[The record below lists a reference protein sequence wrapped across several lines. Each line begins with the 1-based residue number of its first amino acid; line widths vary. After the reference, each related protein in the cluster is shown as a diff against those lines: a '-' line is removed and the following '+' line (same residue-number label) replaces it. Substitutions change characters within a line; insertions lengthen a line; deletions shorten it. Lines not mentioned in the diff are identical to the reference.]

1 MEDEGMKR
9 LVAFIMAITLTFS
22 GFGIKPKE
30 IKADE
35 ETEKAIALGETN
47 RQCMLRTQPYKNAE
61 VAAELPQNT
70 LVYLEGNIVNE
81 FGNNWFQISYFG
93 KTMYCFSDNINN
105 HEHVYD
111 VLVDDGSDQ
120 EVYACKCGAIE
131 EEINGAANTF
141 VPAIAV
147 PVIAETVKDL
157 AFLAGVYLGSR
168 IVAEHVLP
176 VIVTEAGSVVT
187 ITKEKFEELLAE
199 KNDGDNSEEK
209 KYFKATIMTKE
220 NTDSLELI
228 DYEHPLSLDEACDYV
243 DSLLQINGAYGR
255 LNRFSI
261 NACNIYTPND
271 EDAEKL
277 CQKII
282 GCQKNSITKYGN
294 KKGVSSIFDLHSQ
307 KYVNGSYL
315 HYHLFRFD
323 NKSIVHILFG
333 SPLSLVTDIPEI

>member
-1 MEDEGMKR
+1 MKR
-9 LVAFIMAITLTFS
+9 LIAFIMAITLTIS
-22 GFGIKPKE
+22 SVGIKPKE
-30 IKADE
+30 IKAE
-35 ETEKAIALGETN
+35 EEIEKAMVLGETN

-61 VAAELPQNT
+61 VVAELPEDT

-81 FGNNWFQISYFG
+81 LGNNWFEISYFG
-93 KTMYCFSDNINN
+93 KTTYCFSENISN

-131 EEINGAANTF
+131 EEINGTTNTF
-141 VPAIAV
+141 VPAIAA

-168 IVAEHVLP
+168 IVAKHVLP
-176 VIVTEAGSVVT
+176 IMVTEAGSVVT
-187 ITKEKFEELLAE
+187 ITKEKFDELLAE
-199 KNDGDNSEEK
+199 KNSEDNSEGK
-209 KYFKATIMTKE
+209 KYFKATILTKE
-220 NTDSLELI
+220 DADSLELI
-228 DYEHPLSLDEACDYV
+228 DYEYPLSLDEACDYV
-243 DSLLQINGAYGR
+243 DSLLQMNGAYGR

-261 NACNIYTPND
+261 NACNIYTSNN
-271 EDAEKL
+271 EDAEEL

-282 GCQKNSITKYGN
+282 GCQRNSITKYGN
-294 KKGVSSIFDLHSQ
+294 KKGISRIFDLHSQ

-323 NKSIVHILFG
+323 DKSIVHILFG
-333 SPLSLVTDIPEI
+333 NPISLITDIPEI